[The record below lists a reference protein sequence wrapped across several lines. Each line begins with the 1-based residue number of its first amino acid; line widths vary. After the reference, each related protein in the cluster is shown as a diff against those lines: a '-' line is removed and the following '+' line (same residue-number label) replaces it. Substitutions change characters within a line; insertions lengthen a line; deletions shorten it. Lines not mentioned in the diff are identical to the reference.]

1 MSMQPL
7 RAAALLLL
15 LGCNRAAAPAKS
27 VQADVKA
34 PEQQGS
40 PGSPFSEHCR
50 YKLSQNATLVACR
63 EREVLLVLPGQ
74 EWKADDSAAV
84 AGGLLFA
91 ESAPLRVSVVAAD
104 PGESRYSHGEHL
116 TAVYDGAAAAV
127 KEQGFSVGKPHF
139 EEMPNGHLVL
149 AYELTGSLEGFAF
162 RSVNVWTA
170 LKRTNGQYYDYHVS
184 YTQPADHAD
193 WQDGAGVLRLTKK
206 VADAFFVTDGHG
218 NTPPQ

>member
-1 MSMQPL
+1 M
-7 RAAALLLL
+7 
-15 LGCNRAAAPAKS
+15 
-27 VQADVKA
+27 
-34 PEQQGS
+34 
-40 PGSPFSEHCR
+40 
-50 YKLSQNATLVACR
+50 ACR
-63 EREVLLVLPGQ
+63 EREVLLVLPGH

-104 PGESRYSHGEHL
+104 PGESHYSHGEHL

-149 AYELTGSLEGFAF
+149 AYELSGNLEGFAF

-184 YTQPADHAD
+184 YTQPADHTD
-193 WQDGAGVLRLTKK
+193 WQDVAGLLRLTKK